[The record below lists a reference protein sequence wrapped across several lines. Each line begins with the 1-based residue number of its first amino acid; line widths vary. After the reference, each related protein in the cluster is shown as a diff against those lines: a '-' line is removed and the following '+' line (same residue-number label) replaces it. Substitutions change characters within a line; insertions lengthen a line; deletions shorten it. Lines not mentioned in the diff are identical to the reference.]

1 VSFLTQECDPPHL
14 RGVAA
19 WDTIPAFHRKIKMP
33 EQATAPVRPEDPHED
48 FGHPRGTLAIV
59 AVFGAL
65 FLLGWLTMYFYMFLQ
80 RGAPH
85 S

>member
-1 VSFLTQECDPPHL
+1 
-14 RGVAA
+14 
-19 WDTIPAFHRKIKMP
+19 MP
-33 EQATAPVRPEDPHED
+33 EQPITPIRPRDDHEEL
-48 FGHPRGTLAIV
+48 GHPRGTLAIV

-65 FLLGWLTMYFYMFLQ
+65 FLLGWLAMYFCMFLQ

>member
-1 VSFLTQECDPPHL
+1 MLVTFVEVPITFGSVMDFAVRCL
-14 RGVAA
+14 
-19 WDTIPAFHRKIKMP
+19 
-33 EQATAPVRPEDPHED
+33 PVWCMSDLDNPLESRVNREEPED

-59 AVFGAL
+59 AAFGVL
-65 FLLGWLTMYFYMFLQ
+65 FLLGWLIMYFYLFLQ

>member
-1 VSFLTQECDPPHL
+1 MPDQLNSPRPN
-14 RGVAA
+14 
-19 WDTIPAFHRKIKMP
+19 DTS
-33 EQATAPVRPEDPHED
+33 ED

-65 FLLGWLTMYFYMFLQ
+65 FLLGWLAMYFWMFLQ

>member
-1 VSFLTQECDPPHL
+1 MSAAGESPEPL
-14 RGVAA
+14 RA
-19 WDTIPAFHRKIKMP
+19 
-33 EQATAPVRPEDPHED
+33 EDDRED

-59 AVFGAL
+59 IVFGVLFVLAWFGMYL
-65 FLLGWLTMYFYMFLQ
+65 FLFLQ

>member
-1 VSFLTQECDPPHL
+1 MSSAGDSREPL
-14 RGVAA
+14 RA
-19 WDTIPAFHRKIKMP
+19 
-33 EQATAPVRPEDPHED
+33 EDRHED

-59 AVFGAL
+59 IVFAVLFVLAWFGMYL
-65 FLLGWLTMYFYMFLQ
+65 FLFLQ

>member
-1 VSFLTQECDPPHL
+1 
-14 RGVAA
+14 
-19 WDTIPAFHRKIKMP
+19 MP
-33 EQATAPVRPEDPHED
+33 EQTTAPVRPEEPQD

-65 FLLGWLTMYFYMFLQ
+65 FLLGWLAMYFYMFLQ

>member
-1 VSFLTQECDPPHL
+1 
-14 RGVAA
+14 
-19 WDTIPAFHRKIKMP
+19 MP
-33 EQATAPVRPEDPHED
+33 EQSTAPLRPEEPPEE
-48 FGHPRGTLAIV
+48 FGHPRGTLTIV

-65 FLLGWLTMYFYMFLQ
+65 FLLGWLVMYFCMFLQ

>member
-1 VSFLTQECDPPHL
+1 MSAAGDSPEPL
-14 RGVAA
+14 RA
-19 WDTIPAFHRKIKMP
+19 
-33 EQATAPVRPEDPHED
+33 EDRQDD

-59 AVFGAL
+59 IVFGVL
-65 FLLGWLTMYFYMFLQ
+65 FVLAWLGMYLYLFLQ

>member
-1 VSFLTQECDPPHL
+1 
-14 RGVAA
+14 
-19 WDTIPAFHRKIKMP
+19 MP
-33 EQATAPVRPEDPHED
+33 VQATAPVRPQDPEPE

-59 AVFGAL
+59 GIFGVL
-65 FLLGWLTMYFYMFLQ
+65 FLLGWLAMYFYMFLQ

>member
-1 VSFLTQECDPPHL
+1 MSNTGHSGEERD
-14 RGVAA
+14 
-19 WDTIPAFHRKIKMP
+19 KIM
-33 EQATAPVRPEDPHED
+33 ED
-48 FGHPRGTLAIV
+48 FGHPRGTLTIV

-65 FLLGWLTMYFYMFLQ
+65 FALAWLVFYLFLFLQ

>member
-1 VSFLTQECDPPHL
+1 VT
-14 RGVAA
+14 
-19 WDTIPAFHRKIKMP
+19 DT
-33 EQATAPVRPEDPHED
+33 TRPSSTSTNDTPD

-59 AVFGAL
+59 LIFGLL
-65 FLLGWLTMYFYMFLQ
+65 FGLGWFAMYVFEFLK